1 MHGVAPY
8 TDDREHWRNCRDKS
22 NCARCHFESGFRG
35 ELRRGGHAGLP
46 DANKSWA
53 QKFLFRHPVLGTRT
67 WICCSPYRYGTFGI
81 GCWVCAHFSPDK
93 WASSFSRL
101 QVTGRDYIGVSAFN
115 AHAATKGHQAALD
128 KMLAELAGSQPTAEQ
143 GVLTGVCQTVPRLDR
158 FFLAGCLASRHDTY
172 SDFPT
177 FIQALA
183 IGCNLPQS
191 GDFSR
196 KVAQQMQV
204 ALAEPLRQQD
214 QNVMRV
220 ASPPF

>member
-1 MHGVAPY
+1 
-8 TDDREHWRNCRDKS
+8 
-22 NCARCHFESGFRG
+22 
-35 ELRRGGHAGLP
+35 
-46 DANKSWA
+46 
-53 QKFLFRHPVLGTRT
+53 
-67 WICCSPYRYGTFGI
+67 
-81 GCWVCAHFSPDK
+81 
-93 WASSFSRL
+93 
-101 QVTGRDYIGVSAFN
+101 
-115 AHAATKGHQAALD
+115 
-128 KMLAELAGSQPTAEQ
+128 MLAELAGSQPTAEQ